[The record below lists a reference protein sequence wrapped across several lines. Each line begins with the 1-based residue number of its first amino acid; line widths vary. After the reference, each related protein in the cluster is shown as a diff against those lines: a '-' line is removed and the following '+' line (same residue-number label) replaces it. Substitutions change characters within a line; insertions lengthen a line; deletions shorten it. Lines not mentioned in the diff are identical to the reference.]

1 MPKRWLGKRRWVVV
15 LEATRY
21 TWSAAI
27 GEVLVCSREPTNI
40 GKILIVKLC
49 SLKNFAYVFC
59 VQNIFTM
66 KKSGL

>member
-1 MPKRWLGKRRWVVV
+1 MPKRRLEKRRWLVV
-15 LEATRY
+15 LETTRY

-40 GKILIVKLC
+40 GKIFVVKLC

-59 VQNIFTM
+59 VQNIFTTRQ
-66 KKSGL
+66 SEL